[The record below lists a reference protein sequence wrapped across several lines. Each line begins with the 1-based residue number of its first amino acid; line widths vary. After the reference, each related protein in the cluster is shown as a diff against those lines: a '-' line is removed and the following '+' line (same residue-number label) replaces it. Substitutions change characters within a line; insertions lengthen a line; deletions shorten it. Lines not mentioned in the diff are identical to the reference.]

1 MAREGGTLLST
12 EVLMNVLVPQTGLR
26 EDYTKI
32 CERMKRLRV
41 QVCGRRGQSKFAY
54 LLGISPSTYNYYEK
68 GRVPSVE
75 ILDLASKISGAP
87 LMWLIRGEPESFN
100 VLDLK
105 VILGELPVK
114 PKPPK
119 AAEPLGESSAPPA

>member
-1 MAREGGTLLST
+1 
-12 EVLMNVLVPQTGLR
+12 MNVLVPQTGLR
-26 EDYTKI
+26 ADYAKI
-32 CERMKRLRV
+32 CERMKQLRV

-100 VLDLK
+100 VQDLK
-105 VILGELPVK
+105 VILGELPAK
-114 PKPPK
+114 PKSSKP
-119 AAEPLGESSAPPA
+119 AAEPQGEASAPSA